1 MNDPIEIFRFK
12 TSGVVN
18 VAYTA
23 TAGNSADFTNAN
35 RTSIY
40 RVVCT
45 TDAYVAVGN
54 SVTATTSNGAY
65 FAAGIPDYIRVA
77 EGERISA
84 IRVSADGNLN
94 ITPLSK

>member
-12 TSGVVN
+12 TSEAQN
-18 VAYTA
+18 VSYTG
-23 TAGNSADFTNAN
+23 TAGNSTAFGSTN
-35 RTSIY
+35 RTQIV

-54 SVTATTSNGAY
+54 GVTATTTNGAY
-65 FAAGIPDYIRVA
+65 FAAGIPDYIKVA

-84 IRVSADGNLN
+84 IQVSTGGSLN